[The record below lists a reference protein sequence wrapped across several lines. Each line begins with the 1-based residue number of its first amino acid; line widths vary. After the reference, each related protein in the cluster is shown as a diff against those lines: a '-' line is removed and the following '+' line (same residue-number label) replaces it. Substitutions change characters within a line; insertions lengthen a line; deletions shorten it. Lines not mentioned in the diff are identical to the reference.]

1 MAGGL
6 KLLALLLLLGSTAKA
21 SPGQCAGSTT
31 NIALNRPATQSST
44 AYEGAPGRAVDGN
57 TSPAYSSNSCTHT
70 RNTRNPWWR
79 VDLGSSLC
87 VDRVVVTNRKDC
99 CSDRLEG
106 FTVYVGDNPDVM
118 ANPTCGGAQSV
129 GGKGTITV
137 DCGRRTGRY
146 VGIALKGSGKILTLC
161 EVQVF
166 GGTPPPKVSKAQPK
180 LGQCAASTTNIA
192 LNRPATQSSTAY
204 EGAPGRAV
212 DGNDSPVYS
221 SNSCTHTAREANPW
235 WRVDLGSSLCVDR
248 VVVTNRKDCCSNR
261 LNRFKVYVGD
271 NPDVLKNPT
280 CGGAQ
285 RVRGKG
291 TITVNCGRL
300 TGRYVGIALAGKR
313 RVLTLCEVQVFGGT
327 SALNSWKSKEVYEW
341 GVGESRGVYEWGV
354 GKSRE
359 VYEWGVGKS
368 RGVYQWGVGKSR
380 GVYEWGVGKSLPAP
394 KSALTGGW
402 LQDPSWVVDS
412 AGTPWKNEGKTYDAA
427 KALDGDT
434 TTYWNPQKTRRRF
447 NNWYIVLD
455 LKAPYTLSK
464 IAINNFGD
472 TVHDVKAFKLQKSQ
486 TGSPYKWRNVKF
498 VGNVKGGASERQE
511 FGGFQGT
518 ARYWRFVVR
527 RTHKGWQPWLRELA
541 LYGTRAGGTSAGQTG
556 ATTAQSAGLTGSG
569 TSPPKPQAKQG
580 QCAGS
585 KNNIALNR
593 PATQST
599 TAFKGAPGR
608 AVDGDRTPF
617 YGKKSC
623 THTAMQR
630 DPWWRVDLGSSQCV
644 DRVVVVKRKSI
655 GEMWLEGFQV
665 YVGDNPNVV
674 ENPTCGGKQ
683 SVAGKDVI
691 TVDCDGQT
699 GRYVGIALPDKK
711 QFLILCE
718 VEVYG
723 AGGQTN
729 LALNR
734 PATQS
739 TTDFKG
745 DPGRAVDGDRTPFY
759 AKKSCTHT
767 KMQRDPWW
775 RVDLG
780 SSQCVDRVVV
790 YKRMHIG
797 EMWLEGFQVYVGDN
811 PNVVENPTC
820 GGKQS
825 VAGKEAITVDC
836 DGLTGRYVGIALPDK
851 RQFLILCE
859 VEVYGGVAAP
869 KAGPTAAW
877 LRRDPSWVVDSAGTP
892 WQNGG
897 KTYDA
902 AKALDGDTTTYWNPQ
917 KLRRRFNNWYIVL
930 DLKAPYTLSKIG
942 ITNFGDTAHDIKA
955 FKLQK
960 SQTGSPYNWEDV
972 KSVGNVQKATRE
984 RQEFGGFQGTARY
997 WRFVITRTYRGWQ
1010 PWLRELNLYGSSASA
1025 PKVSKPTPKYGQ
1037 CAGGQTNLA
1046 LNRPATQS
1054 SIDFKGDPGR
1064 AVDGD
1069 RTPFY
1074 AKKSC
1079 THTKMQR
1086 DPWWRVDLGSSQC
1099 VDRVVVYKR
1108 MHIGE
1113 MWLEGFQV
1121 YIGDNPNVVENPTCG
1136 GKQSVAGKEAIT
1148 VDCDGLTGRYV
1159 GIALPDK
1166 KQFLILCEVEV
1177 YGGASAPKISK
1188 PTPKYGQCA
1197 GGQTNLAL
1205 NRPATQSSIDFKGD
1219 PGRAVDGNRNPFY
1232 AKKSCTHTKMQRDPW
1247 WRVDLGSSQC
1257 VDRVVVYKRMHIGEM
1272 WLEGF
1277 QVYVG
1282 DNPNVVENPTCGGK
1296 QSVAGKE
1303 AITVDCDG
1311 LTGRYVGIA
1320 LPDKKQFLILCE
1332 VEVYGGASAPKVSK
1346 PTPKFGQCAGGQTN
1360 LALNRPATQSSIDFK
1375 GAPGR
1380 AVDGD
1385 RTPFYAK
1392 KSCTHTKM
1400 QRDPWWRVDLG
1411 SSQCVDR
1418 VVVYKRMHI
1427 GEMWL
1432 EGFQVYIGDNPNVV
1446 ENPTCGGKQS
1456 VAGKEA
1462 ITVDC
1467 DGLTGRYVGI
1477 ALPDKKQFLILCE
1490 VEVYGGASA
1499 PKISKPTPKY
1509 GQCDGGQ
1516 TNLAL
1521 NRPATQST
1529 TDFKGDP
1536 GRAVDGDRTP
1546 FYAKKSC
1553 THTKMQ
1559 RDPWWRVDLGSS
1571 QCVDRVVVYKRM
1583 HIGEMWLEGF
1593 QVYVGDNPNVVENP
1607 TCGGKQSVAGKEAIT
1622 VDCDGLTGRYVGIA
1636 LPDKKQFLIL
1646 CEVEVYGG
1654 ASAPK
1659 VSKPTPKFGQ
1669 CAGGQTNLALNR
1681 PATQSTTDFK
1691 GDPGRAVD
1699 GDRTPFYAKK
1709 SCTHTK
1715 MQRDPWWRVD
1725 LGSSQCVDRVVVYK
1739 RMHIGEMWLEGF
1751 QVYVGDNPNV
1761 VENPTCGGKQSVA
1774 GKEAITVDCDGLT
1787 GRYVGIAL
1795 PDKKQFLI
1803 LCEVEVYGGASA
1815 PKISKPTPKYGQCAG
1830 GQTNL
1835 ALNRPATQSS
1845 IDFKGD
1851 PGRAV
1856 DGDRTPFYA
1865 KKSCTHTK
1873 MQRDPWWRVDLGSSQ
1888 CVDRVVVY
1896 KRMHIGEMW
1905 LEGFQ
1910 VYIGDNPNVVENP
1923 TCGGK
1928 QSVAGKEAI
1937 TVDCDGLTGRYVG
1950 IALPDKK
1957 QFLILCEVE
1966 VYGGVAGAVK
1976 AQSASQT
1983 SSGLKLAPPK
1993 PKAKDNCAATP
2004 CKNGAKC
2011 ESKADGFTCVC
2022 PKGFAGTL
2030 CETNV
2035 DDCAAK
2041 PCKNGGKCED
2051 KVDGFTCVCPKGYAG
2066 NLCETNVD
2074 DCAANPCKNGGKC
2087 EDKVDGFTCVCPK
2100 GFAGNLCETNV
2111 DDCAAKPCKNGGEC
2125 QDKVDGFT
2133 CVCPKGFAG
2142 NLCETN
2148 VDDCAAKP
2156 CKNGGKCQDKVDGF
2170 TCVCPKGFAGNLCET
2185 NIDDCAAKP
2194 CKNGGK
2200 CEDKVDGFTCV
2211 CPKGYSGDLCETD
2224 IDNCTPNPCKN
2235 GGTCKDLVNAFLCS
2249 CPKGYGGNYCEI
2261 AAAAPTAPQAP
2272 KPKAVEA
2279 ADQPA
2284 PGHGVVI
2291 TIGGGGSGGS
2301 SGSAGQGAVNVINN
2315 QISVYSSG
2323 GGGCG
2328 CKTTNCACPVKKG
2341 VVKKE
2346 TDPSTADSASPN
2358 DLTEI
2363 VKQRLRGSMD
2373 QSEDS
2378 PSNFKELD
2386 TVDVFEDG
2394 VLLKPE
2400 ARESQDNLEDQPA
2413 DDMAVSDDEMALSD
2427 DDMALSDDDMAVSDD
2442 DTAALAA
2449 EEFEAVNSKLNAL
2462 RELLNLAQE

>member
-1 MAGGL
+1 MAGSL
-6 KLLALLLLLGSTAKA
+6 TLFAVLLLLGHSA
-21 SPGQCAGSTT
+21 SANTCAGSTT

-106 FTVYVGDNPDVM
+106 FTVYVGDNPDVT

-166 GGTPPPKVSKAQPK
+166 GGTPPPKPKLGQCAASTTNIALNRPATQSSTAYEGAPGRAVDGNTSPAYSSNSCTHTRNTRNPWWRVDLGSSLCVDRVVVTNRKDCCSDRLEGFTVYVGDNPDVTANPTCGGAQSVGGKGTITVDCGRRTGRYVGIALKGSGKILTLCEVQVFGGTPPPAVSKAPSTGSSPAWLRRDPSWVVDSAGTPWQNGGVTYDAAKALDGNMNTYWNPQKLRRRFNNWYIVLDLKAPYTLSKIGINNFGDTAHDVKAFKLQKSQSGSPYNWEDVKSVGNVQKATRERQEFGGFQGTARYWRFVITRTYRGWQPWLRELNLYGSRAETPPPKVKAPPK

-261 LNRFKVYVGD
+261 LNRFTVYVGD

-291 TITVNCGRL
+291 AITVNCGRL

-313 RVLTLCEVQVFGGT
+313 RVLTLCEVQVFGG
-327 SALNSWKSKEVYEW
+327 
-341 GVGESRGVYEWGV
+341 
-354 GKSRE
+354 
-359 VYEWGVGKS
+359 
-368 RGVYQWGVGKSR
+368 
-380 GVYEWGVGKSLPAP
+380 LPAP
-394 KSALTGGW
+394 KSALTVYLQLLFPACTKMIIQSYH

-472 TVHDVKAFKLQKSQ
+472 TVHDVKAFKLQKSE
-486 TGSPYKWRNVKF
+486 TGSPYKWRNVKY
-498 VGNVKGGASERQE
+498 VGNVQGGASERQE

-518 ARYWRFVVR
+518 ARYWRFIVR

-541 LYGTRAGGTSAGQTG
+541 LYGTRAGE
-556 ATTAQSAGLTGSG
+556 TTAQSAGLTGSG
-569 TSPPKPQAKQG
+569 TSPPKQQAKQG

-599 TAFKGAPGR
+599 TAFKGDPGR

-723 AGGQTN
+723 GIWPPKVSKPTPKFGQCAGGQTN

-825 VAGKEAITVDC
+825 VAGKEAITVNC
-836 DGLTGRYVGIALPDK
+836 AGLTGRYVGIALPDK

-869 KAGPTAAW
+869 KAGLTAAW

-960 SQTGSPYNWEDV
+960 VANWSPYNWEDV
-972 KSVGNVQKATRE
+972 KSVVNVQKATRE

-1205 NRPATQSSIDFKGD
+1205 NRPATQS
-1219 PGRAVDGNRNPFY
+1219 
-1232 AKKSCTHTKMQRDPW
+1232 
-1247 WRVDLGSSQC
+1247 
-1257 VDRVVVYKRMHIGEM
+1257 
-1272 WLEGF
+1272 
-1277 QVYVG
+1277 
-1282 DNPNVVENPTCGGK
+1282 
-1296 QSVAGKE
+1296 
-1303 AITVDCDG
+1303 
-1311 LTGRYVGIA
+1311 
-1320 LPDKKQFLILCE
+1320 
-1332 VEVYGGASAPKVSK
+1332 
-1346 PTPKFGQCAGGQTN
+1346 
-1360 LALNRPATQSSIDFK
+1360 
-1375 GAPGR
+1375 
-1380 AVDGD
+1380 
-1385 RTPFYAK
+1385 
-1392 KSCTHTKM
+1392 
-1400 QRDPWWRVDLG
+1400 
-1411 SSQCVDR
+1411 
-1418 VVVYKRMHI
+1418 
-1427 GEMWL
+1427 
-1432 EGFQVYIGDNPNVV
+1432 
-1446 ENPTCGGKQS
+1446 
-1456 VAGKEA
+1456 
-1462 ITVDC
+1462 
-1467 DGLTGRYVGI
+1467 
-1477 ALPDKKQFLILCE
+1477 
-1490 VEVYGGASA
+1490 
-1499 PKISKPTPKY
+1499 
-1509 GQCDGGQ
+1509 
-1516 TNLAL
+1516 
-1521 NRPATQST
+1521 T

-1622 VDCDGLTGRYVGIA
+1622 VDCAGLTGRYVGIA

-1659 VSKPTPKFGQ
+1659 VAKPTPKFGQ

-1845 IDFKGD
+1845 VDFKGD

-1993 PKAKDNCAATP
+1993 PKDNCAAKP

-2022 PKGFAGTL
+2022 PKGFAGNL

-2074 DCAANPCKNGGKC
+2074 DCAAKPCKNGGK
-2087 EDKVDGFTCVCPK
+2087 
-2100 GFAGNLCETNV
+2100 
-2111 DDCAAKPCKNGGEC
+2111 C

-2156 CKNGGKCQDKVDGF
+2156 CKNGGKCEDKVDGFTCVCPKGYAGNLCETNVDDCAAKPCKNGGKCEDKVDGF

-2261 AAAAPTAPQAP
+2261 AAAGPPAPQAP

-2279 ADQPA
+2279 AGQPA

-2301 SGSAGQGAVNVINN
+2301 SGTAGQGAVNVINN

-2363 VKQRLRGSMD
+2363 VKQRLRGSVD
-2373 QSEDS
+2373 HSEDS
-2378 PSNFKELD
+2378 PSNLKELD

-2400 ARESQDNLEDQPA
+2400 ARESQDNIEDQPA
-2413 DDMAVSDDEMALSD
+2413 DDMTISD
-2427 DDMALSDDDMAVSDD
+2427 DDTAVSDD
-2442 DTAALAA
+2442 DTAAQAA